1 MINAGALAHLRDDC
15 GKGDDSIRIMV
26 GNAALMP
33 GDNGFGGRQANSVT
47 SSGAGAGG
55 ICPVKTVKVT
65 GELGGVHSCTWV

>member
-1 MINAGALAHLRDDC
+1 MSAGASAHLWDHC
-15 GKGDDSIRIMV
+15 GKGDDSIRIIV

-33 GDNGFGGRQANSVT
+33 GDNRLGGGQANSVT

-65 GELGGVHSCTWV
+65 GELGGVHSRTWV